1 MKKTFKQHLAKQ
13 RPGPFLSLLVSSC
26 RVNLILTRES
36 YLIACISSYRVYLF
50 GNRSTMLAT
59 VTAAKA

>member
-1 MKKTFKQHLAKQ
+1 MKKTFKQHLAKP
-13 RPGPFLSLLVSSC
+13 RPGPLLSFLSRKYL
-26 RVNLILTRES
+26 
-36 YLIACISSYRVYLF
+36 LIACISSYRVYLF